1 MSSCRNEALIPIIP
15 FDDGVINIDVVVDVA
30 RMTVEG
36 ILGVSVALLT
46 QLPVTHGTFGSLPC
60 I

>member
-1 MSSCRNEALIPIIP
+1 MSSCPNEALIPIIL
-15 FDDGVINIDVVVDVA
+15 FDDGVINSDVIVDVA

-36 ILGVSVALLT
+36 ISAVSVALLT
-46 QLPVTHGTFGSLPC
+46 QLSVTPGTFGSLPC